1 MRYGIKRVTVEEIC
15 TRARVSKM
23 TFYKFFRNKEDLIMR
38 MLEDL
43 YQEGQARFDAI
54 MAQAIPFSE
63 KIAQFIE
70 FKMDYSKRMSKDF
83 YLDLFNY
90 TPALRQLLETWS
102 QRGRE
107 QIIQLFRNA
116 QQDGEI
122 RQDLDLNFFTYIF
135 DYLLALQNDP
145 QFIALFPDTATL
157 AKNWMQFFFYGVM
170 GPSDEPAA

>member
-1 MRYGIKRVTVEEIC
+1 
-15 TRARVSKM
+15 
-23 TFYKFFRNKEDLIMR
+23 
-38 MLEDL
+38 
-43 YQEGQARFDAI
+43 
-54 MAQAIPFSE
+54 
-63 KIAQFIE
+63 
-70 FKMDYSKRMSKDF
+70 MSKNF